1 MSEAETKMLRIVLKE
16 AISKRRAKKRKIYAS
31 LMRHDEVQVQSGERK
46 QLWTQWE
53 ALDDESDLLQ
63 GLFLKTIK

>member
-1 MSEAETKMLRIVLKE
+1 MSEAEAKMLRIVLKE

-31 LMRHDEVQVQSGERK
+31 LMRHDEVQSGKRK

>member
-1 MSEAETKMLRIVLKE
+1 MSEAETKMLQISLKE

-31 LMRHDEVQVQSGERK
+31 LMRQDKAQVQSSKRK